1 MIKYLLTPVLFFF
14 FSNTLIGQTTYYVS
28 SSGNN
33 TNNGS
38 LAAPFKTIQYAVNK
52 VVAGDI
58 IYVMTGTYNEKVA
71 FSKSGSSGNYITL
84 SALSG
89 HTPVVD
95 GNTATVLSPSGRE
108 GLISII
114 DQSFIKI
121 IGFEIRDFSGSGGN
135 TPVGIY
141 IEGQAHNIEIRNNK
155 VHDING
161 TGGAHGI
168 ATFGVSSADA
178 AHDLIFDGNEVYNCH
193 LYWSEAFVIN
203 GNVRNFQVINNSVHD
218 CDNIGYDFIGYEGE
232 CSSCTG
238 ATGTN
243 VDRARDGY
251 VGYNI
256 AYNIDTKDNLA
267 YGGERSAAGFYVD
280 GGDNIIFEG
289 NISHDC
295 NLGLELAS
303 EHYGKATSN
312 ITVRNNIFYKN
323 HVLGISTGGYSS
335 GTGAG
340 GGQATNC
347 VITNNTLYNNNNS
360 TRSEDQWGAEIL
372 LQNRNINNTY
382 QNNIVIANNY
392 LRVDIGS
399 LNSGIVWHN
408 NLFNGSNGADVPAG
422 GNSIFG
428 NPGFE
433 NPASANFNLTSTSD
447 AIDKGY
453 ASSATVIGTLD
464 FNKSIR
470 VGGSAVDI
478 GAIEY
483 NVVLGLNLDHLIPFS
498 GTNSASNHSA
508 FSLYPNPSEDKINIS
523 IDKGEQILAYRI
535 VDVSG
540 KTWKSGTEHRSTM
553 IETLQLTVQDLAPQL
568 YLLVLQ
574 LNNKVITGSFIK
586 K

>member
-1 MIKYLLTPVLFFF
+1 MAYSTITA
-14 FSNTLIGQTTYYVS
+14 QTIYYVS
-28 SSGNN
+28 TSGNN
-33 TNNGS
+33 SNNGA
-38 LAAPFKTIQYAVNK
+38 LATPFKTIQYAVNK
-52 VVAGDI
+52 AIAGDT
-58 IYVMTGTYNEKVA
+58 IYLMTGIYNEKVK
-71 FSKSGSSGNYITL
+71 FSKSGSSGSYITL

-89 HTPVVD
+89 HTPVID
-95 GNTATVLSPSGRE
+95 GSTPAVLSPSGRE
-108 GLISII
+108 GLISIV
-114 DQSFIKI
+114 DQSYIKI
-121 IGFEIRDFSGSGGN
+121 SGIEIRNFSGSGGN

-141 IEGQAHNIEIRNNK
+141 LEGQAHFIEITNNK

-168 ATFGVSSADA
+168 ATFGVSSSDA

-193 LYWSEAFVIN
+193 LYWSEAFVLN

-232 CSSCTG
+232 CSACTG

-251 VGYNI
+251 VGYNV

-289 NISHDC
+289 NTSHDC

-347 VITNNTLYNNNNS
+347 IISNNTLYHNNNS
-360 TRSEDQWGAEIL
+360 TRSEDQWGAELL

-382 QNNIVIANNY
+382 QNNIIIADNY
-392 LRVDIGS
+392 LRVDVGS
-399 LNSGIVWHN
+399 LNSGIVWNN
-408 NLFNGSNGADVPAG
+408 NLFNGSNGSDIPAG
-422 GNSIFG
+422 GNSMFG
-428 NPGFE
+428 NPGFV
-433 NPASANFNLTSTSD
+433 NATLADFNLTSSSD

-453 ASSATVIGTLD
+453 ASSSSMIGTTDFNKNSRVIGT
-464 FNKSIR
+464 
-470 VGGSAVDI
+470 VVDV

-483 NVVLGLNLDHLIPFS
+483 NSVLGLEGFISWGSEGNSSNNTNNLF
-498 GTNSASNHSA
+498 
-508 FSLYPNPSEDKINIS
+508 YPNPAYDQLFIQLE
-523 IDKGEQILAYRI
+523 KGTPLVTCKI
-535 VDVSG
+535 VDVTGKVWFSNIESILNSSG
-540 KTWKSGTEHRSTM
+540 
-553 IETLQLTVQDLAPQL
+553 LVQISVLHLPPQP
-568 YLLVLQ
+568 YLLILEFEDKM
-574 LNNKVITGSFIK
+574 LTHSFIK

>member
-1 MIKYLLTPVLFFF
+1 MIRFLLAAVLFISFT
-14 FSNTLIGQTTYYVS
+14 NTLTAQSTYYVATT
-28 SSGNN
+28 GNN

-38 LAAPFKTIQYAVNK
+38 FATPFKTIQYAVNK
-52 VVAGDI
+52 AVAGDLV
-58 IYVMTGTYNEKVA
+58 YVMTGTYNEKVK
-71 FSKSGSSGNYITL
+71 FSKSGTSGSYITL

-89 HTPVVD
+89 NTPVID
-95 GNTATVLSPSGRE
+95 GSSPSVLTPSSRE

-114 DQSFIKI
+114 NQSYIKI
-121 IGFEIRDFSGSGGN
+121 IGFEIRNFSGSGSN

-141 IEGQAHNIEIRNNK
+141 IEGQSHFIEITNNK

-178 AHDLIFDGNEVYNCH
+178 AHDLIYDGNEVFNCH
-193 LYWSEAFVIN
+193 LYWSEAFVLN

-232 CSSCTG
+232 CSSCSGT
-238 ATGTN
+238 TGTN

-251 VGYNI
+251 VAYNI

-289 NISHDC
+289 NTSHDC

-335 GTGAG
+335 VTGAG
-340 GGQATNC
+340 GGQASNC
-347 VITNNTLYNNNNS
+347 MITNNTLYQNNNS
-360 TRSEDQWGAEIL
+360 TRTEDQWGAELL

-382 QNNIVIANNY
+382 QNNIISANNY

-399 LNSGIVWHN
+399 LNTGIVWHN
-408 NLFNGSNGADVPAG
+408 NLFNGSNGSDIPAG

-428 NPGFE
+428 NAAFE
-433 NPASANFNLTSTSD
+433 NASSADFNLTSSSD

-453 ASSATVIGTLD
+453 ASSSSIIGTAD
-464 FNKSIR
+464 FNKSSR
-470 VGGSAVDI
+470 VSGTVVDI
-478 GAIEY
+478 GAIEF
-483 NVVLGLNLDHLIPFS
+483 NSILGLDYFTTWGGIGKNS
-498 GTNSASNHSA
+498 GNSN
-508 FSLYPNPSEDKINIS
+508 SLFYPNPTIDNLFIQLENHEPSVICKVTDVTGKVWITEVEINS
-523 IDKGEQILAYRI
+523 N
-535 VDVSG
+535 
-540 KTWKSGTEHRSTM
+540 STG
-553 IETLQLTVQDLAPQL
+553 LFQLSVQDLPAQPYVLIIQL
-568 YLLVLQ
+568 EDKVL
-574 LNNKVITGSFIK
+574 TMSFVK